1 MNSTCSNSPE
11 QPSPQQLHERFS
23 EYFNAGNL
31 DGIIALYEP
40 RATLLPQPGRAA
52 QGIAAIR
59 EALGRVLA
67 LGGVFRISATNVA
80 RADDIA
86 LLCSNWTLDA
96 AAPDGSPLQLSG
108 CTTDVARL
116 HADGLWRMAIDSPFG
131 VAGVTG

>member
-1 MNSTCSNSPE
+1 MNSTSSNSPE

-31 DGIIALYEP
+31 EGIVALYEP
-40 RATLLPQPGRAA
+40 RATLLPQPGQAA

-59 EALGRVLA
+59 EALGRFLA
-67 LGGVFRISATNVA
+67 LRGVFTMSATHVA

-96 AAPDGSPLQLSG
+96 AAPDGSPMQLAG

-116 HADGLWRMAIDSPFG
+116 NADGHWRLAIDSPFG